1 MNNFEVDYTD
11 NELIE
16 IVFGVADNSIGYSE
30 FADWL
35 KSRVRILD

>member
-1 MNNFEVDYTD
+1 MNNLEVDYTD

-16 IVFGVADNSIGYSE
+16 IVFGVADNSISCSE